1 MVSKLKKEV
10 QNVQV
15 KATNIDDG
23 QLIAKINTAL
33 QRLGH
38 DLVCRPDVTSKRV
51 VTVKIG
57 LTPAESYVAVDYQV
71 IGAEPPDAPIRTIAF
86 MSGTELVK
94 QLPLFDNI
102 REAPSA
108 AAPLS
113 PINKEAQEN
122 NG

>member
-1 MVSKLKKEV
+1 ML
-10 QNVQV
+10 QV

-23 QLIAKINTAL
+23 NLIAKINEAL
-33 QRLGH
+33 QKSGE
-38 DLVCRPDVTSKRV
+38 DIVDRPEVTAKRV

-57 LTPAESYVAVDYQV
+57 LTPAESYVAIDYQV
-71 IGAEPPDAPIRTIAF
+71 VGAEPPNAPVKTIAF
-86 MSGTELVK
+86 MDGTQLVK

-108 AAPLS
+108 AAPRS
-113 PINKEAQEN
+113 AVNQEEAQEN

>member
-1 MVSKLKKEV
+1 ML
-10 QNVQV
+10 QV

-23 QLIAKINTAL
+23 QLIAKINEAL

-38 DLVCRPDVTSKRV
+38 DIVSRPEVTSRRV

-57 LTPAESYVAVDYQV
+57 LTPAESYVAIDYQV

-94 QLPLFDNI
+94 QLPLFDNV

-108 AAPLS
+108 VAPPS
-113 PINKEAQEN
+113 PINKKEVKEN
-122 NG
+122 HG